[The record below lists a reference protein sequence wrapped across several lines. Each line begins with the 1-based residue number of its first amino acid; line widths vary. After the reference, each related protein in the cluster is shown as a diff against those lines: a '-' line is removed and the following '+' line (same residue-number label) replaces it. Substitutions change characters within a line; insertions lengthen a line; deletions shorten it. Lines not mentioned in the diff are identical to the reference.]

1 MRRVAP
7 GRKGRSKW
15 QVAAVVGVVAWVSMW
30 PSASAQRNREPVV
43 TPSIQV
49 TKESTPG
56 RGFTNAH
63 VLAHP
68 TQPNV
73 LVSAA
78 ADFTVQQCTVHVSL
92 DRGRTWARSASDP
105 VPAEYRSCARP
116 AFGPFM
122 AARFGPDGTLYYA
135 ATGAES
141 ATNQGPTD
149 GYLAR
154 STDLGTTWQFTIV
167 KRSQERDFV
176 KIDGTNVKALER
188 FNYVRMA
195 VHPTDP
201 DIVAVGY
208 RVEAVDNPAS
218 QVPTRSVVTVSNDGG
233 RTFPPP
239 IDNIEPSM
247 PRDALAGSDA
257 PALVITPDGEI
268 LAFTKE
274 RPRPGGPTLAT
285 LPTLPRPLGE
295 PAQCQSA
302 AANPD
307 APPPVTNT
315 VPPSLPKANEPGA
328 GARLIMSKSTDGGRS
343 WQAKSIDDGGV
354 VCIPCLTTPEAAV
367 DPESGTVYVVF
378 ELSETGLPTP
388 RDDRNIFVMRSTDAG
403 ETWSKRL
410 RINDDNDPNRR
421 PGYDQFFPG
430 ISVAPNGR
438 VDVAWYDMRT
448 DAVYNPDGR
457 GDTGR
462 RHQTCWDVFAAS
474 SFDGG
479 RTFGKNV
486 RVSDRT
492 MNQNSGFALNLAYDL
507 RAPIGIASY
516 DDVAFVAWPDSR
528 NGTFDL
534 PTEDTYLATLIFEED
549 TDDDPTVDAGSLVLG
564 VAVGILVGGTALFLI
579 SRRRPTPSA

>member
-1 MRRVAP
+1 MGCGRGGYRRTVTWTTA
-7 GRKGRSKW
+7 
-15 QVAAVVGVVAWVSMW
+15 VAAVAGWAWLGPVAG
-30 PSASAQRNREPVV
+30 AQDRVEPVV
-43 TPSIQV
+43 TPAIQV
-49 TKESTPG
+49 TKEVTPG

-63 VLAHP
+63 VLVHP
-68 TQPNV
+68 KDRSV

-78 ADFTVQQCTVHVSL
+78 ADFTAQRCTVHVSL
-92 DRGRTWARSASDP
+92 DGGRTWARSATDP
-105 VPAEYRSCARP
+105 IPPEYRACTRP

-122 AARFGPDGTLYYA
+122 SARFGPDGTLYYA
-135 ATGAES
+135 STGSAT

-154 STDLGTTWQFTIV
+154 STDLGTTWEFTV
-167 KRSQERDFV
+167 VRRSQERDFT
-176 KIDGTNVKALER
+176 KIDGTTVRAQER

-208 RVEAVDNPAS
+208 RVEAVDNPAA
-218 QVPTRSVVTVSNDGG
+218 QVPTRSVATVSADGG

-239 IDNIEPSM
+239 IDTVEPSM
-247 PRDALAGSDA
+247 PREQLAGSDA
-257 PALVITPDGEI
+257 PALVITPEGSI

-285 LPTLPRPLGE
+285 QPTLPKPLGE
-295 PAQCQSA
+295 PAQCQSV

-307 APPPVTNT
+307 APPPATNT
-315 VPPSLPKANEPGA
+315 VPESLPKVNEAGA
-328 GARLIMSKSTDGGRS
+328 GARLLMSKSTDGGRS
-343 WQAKSIDDGGV
+343 WQARPIDDGGV

-367 DPESGTVYVVF
+367 DPESGAIYVVF

-388 RDDRNIFVMRSTDAG
+388 RDDRNIFVMRSTNGGD
-403 ETWSKRL
+403 TWSERL
-410 RINDDNDPNRR
+410 RINDDRDPGRT

-448 DAVYNPDGR
+448 DALYNPDGR
-457 GDTGR
+457 GDTTR
-462 RHQTCWDVFAAS
+462 RHQTCWDVYASS

-479 RTFGKNV
+479 RTFSTNV

-507 RAPIGIASY
+507 RGPIGVASL
-516 DDVAFVAWPDSR
+516 DDVAYVVWPDSR
-528 NGTFDL
+528 SGSFNL
-534 PTEDTYLATLIFEED
+534 PTEDTYMATMLFEEP
-549 TDDDPTVDAGSLVLG
+549 TDDGGSPLDGASVLLGLAMGLAG
-564 VAVGILVGGTALFLI
+564 GGAAIFLL
-579 SRRRPTPSA
+579 SRRKAPAP